1 METIPGDTRPC
12 PKAGSSKMTNQKRD
26 SGVYHDGGAFPQLIF
41 NVLYIEIIV
50 KVSSLDPGRKSSGMW
65 GTQRS
70 RKAVLRKLP
79 LVPLHQRIPQH
90 DLGETGLRG
99 NFLGLLKMP
108 CSKRLTRKTPATPKP
123 QSTYQRG
130 KGFIQSQAHHR
141 SN

>member
-1 METIPGDTRPC
+1 
-12 PKAGSSKMTNQKRD
+12 MTNQKRD

-123 QSTYQRG
+123 QSTYQKG